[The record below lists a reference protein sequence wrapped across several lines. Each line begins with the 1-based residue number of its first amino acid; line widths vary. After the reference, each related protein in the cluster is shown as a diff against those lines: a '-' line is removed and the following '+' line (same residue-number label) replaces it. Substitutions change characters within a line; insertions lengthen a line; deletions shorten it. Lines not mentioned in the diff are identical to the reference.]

1 MPRGGSRT
9 RRRTPAFLAI
19 AIAVLAAATAALLA
33 GCVPDVERRVVE
45 GAVEEWEAPAF
56 YELPDPIPA
65 GAPGEIFRS
74 ERLDS
79 TMDGTVAWRILYHST
94 DLNGENMLVSGTVV
108 APDDASNGASDSA
121 SDSGRPV
128 VSWAH
133 PTTGTAPRCAPSAG
147 LDPFDLVVGL
157 RAFID
162 AGYVVASTDY
172 PGLGADGPDSYL
184 VGVSEGNSVLDA
196 ARAARSIPEAEAG
209 DELLLWGHSQGGQ
222 AALFAAQSASQYA
235 PELSLGAVAVAAPAT
250 DLAQL
255 LDDDLD
261 DISGV
266 TISSYALSAYTAV
279 YPHAA
284 LDTILT
290 PAGVKATPDMNA
302 LCLLGQN
309 SAIHAIA
316 RPLVG
321 GYFSAD
327 PSKVEPW
334 ATLLAQN
341 SPGAVPLDVPLFIAQ
356 GEADTLVDPKTTRAF
371 AEHEC
376 AIGTRVTYLS
386 LPGIGH
392 GRAATRAF
400 DTVLPWFARVRAGE
414 AVDSICGAG

>member
-1 MPRGGSRT
+1 MRGVPGSR
-9 RRRTPAFLAI
+9 RVAPALLAI
-19 AIAVLAAATAALLA
+19 AVASTAVLA
-33 GCVPDVERRVVE
+33 GCVPDLERRVVE

-56 YELPDPIPA
+56 YDLPDPVPA
-65 GAPGEIFRS
+65 GLPGEVFRS
-74 ERLDS
+74 EKLDG

-94 DLNGENMLVSGTVV
+94 DLNGGNTLVSGTVV
-108 APDDASNGASDSA
+108 APDGPAPDG
-121 SDSGRPV
+121 GRPV

-157 RAFID
+157 RALVD

-196 ARAARSIPEAEAG
+196 ARAARSIPGAG
-209 DELLLWGHSQGGQ
+209 AGSELLLWGHSQGGQ
-222 AALFAAQSASQYA
+222 AALFAAQSAAQYA
-235 PELSLGAVAVAAPAT
+235 PELSLTAVAVAAPAT

-279 YPHAA
+279 YPDAA

-290 PAGVKATPDMNA
+290 PAGVKATPGMNA

-309 SAIHAIA
+309 AAIHTIA

-321 GYFSAD
+321 GYFSGD
-327 PSKVEPW
+327 PSQVEPW
-334 ATLLAQN
+334 KTLLAEN
-341 SPGAVPLDVPLFIAQ
+341 SPGAVPLPVPLFIAQ
-356 GEADTLVDPKTTRAF
+356 GEADALVDPTTTRAF
-371 AEHEC
+371 ADHEC
-376 AIGTRVTYLS
+376 SIGTGVTYLA

-392 GRAATRAF
+392 ARAATRAF
-400 DTVLPWFARVRAGE
+400 DTVLPWFASVRDGE